1 MIGFFDSGL
10 GGLTVLKEAVKLMP
24 QYSYVYLGDNARTPY
39 GDLDQE
45 TIYEYTTEG
54 VSELFRRG
62 AELIILACNT
72 SSSVALR
79 RIQQEFLPRIY
90 PRRSRRV
97 LGIIIPTAEKIGEFT
112 KSREVG
118 VLGTQAT
125 VNSLAYTKEIAK
137 VSPEITVY
145 EAACPM
151 LVPMIEEGDGDSL
164 EITDLIQIYLN
175 ELLVQSFNID
185 TIILGCTHFA
195 LIGEQIKRQLP
206 YDAQAVSQGP
216 IIARK
221 LKDYLNHH
229 PEIEKEL
236 AKNGPIHSINS
247 GQADLSQAG
256 ERIFLSTE
264 NSEKV
269 KALSAMFYGEPIELE
284 RVDL

>member
-1 MIGFFDSGL
+1 MLGFFDSGY
-10 GGLTVLKEAVKLMP
+10 GGLTVLKETVKLLP
-24 QYSYVYLGDNARTPY
+24 QYSYTYLGDNARAPY
-39 GDLDQE
+39 GDRDQE

-62 AELIILACNT
+62 CELVILACNT

-79 RIQQEFLPRIY
+79 RIQQELLPEKF
-90 PRRSRRV
+90 PSKNV
-97 LGIIIPTAEKIGEFT
+97 LGIVIPTAEEIGRIT
-112 KSREVG
+112 RSREVG

-137 VSPEITVY
+137 TFPEIKVY

-151 LVPMIEEGDGDSL
+151 LVPMIEEGESDSL
-164 EITDLIQIYLN
+164 EINDLIQIYLN

-195 LIGEQIKRQLP
+195 LIEDQIKRQLP
-206 YDAQAVSQGP
+206 YGVQAVSQGP

-221 LKDYLNHH
+221 LKEYLARH
-229 PEIEKEL
+229 EETEDKLER
-236 AKNGPIHSINS
+236 NGSTGSP
-247 GQADLSQAG
+247 QAG

-264 NSEKV
+264 NSKKV
-269 KALSAMFYGEPIELE
+269 ESLSSLFYGEPIKPEAISFP
-284 RVDL
+284 